1 MKRNRMLKQVTL
13 LKDRA
18 FVAVVSNV
26 PMPWLAPL
34 RTIILL
40 SLIAG
45 IVLDASGLFF
55 PAGHTHVVQNRLA
68 GVLER
73 DST

>member
-1 MKRNRMLKQVTL
+1 MLKQVPL
-13 LKDRA
+13 LKDHA

-34 RTIILL
+34 GRIIPSWLM
-40 SLIAG
+40 AG

-55 PAGHTHVVQNRLA
+55 QHWFYAS
-68 GVLER
+68 GVEQIGSALGR